1 MEREFRINEIDLVAI
16 QIVEELSTNIL
27 RIDGEIGSGKT
38 TLIRHICKRFGI
50 KDLVQSPTFTI
61 VHHYNC
67 LSTKV
72 YHFDFFRI
80 EHQQDALM
88 LGLNEYFDSGYLC
101 VLEWAEN
108 IEILMPE
115 KYDHYLLDVVDET
128 TRRIKKKNKS
138 SDCMISKD

>member
-1 MEREFRINEIDLVAI
+1 MEREFGINEIDLIAI
-16 QIVEELSTNIL
+16 QIIEELSTNIL
-27 RIDGEIGSGKT
+27 RIDGGIGSGKT
-38 TLIRHICKRFGI
+38 TLISHICKRFGI
-50 KDLVQSPTFTI
+50 KDLMQSPTFTI

-67 LSTKV
+67 PSTKV

-80 EHQQDALM
+80 EHHQDALM

-101 VLEWAEN
+101 ILEWAEN

-128 TRRIKKKNKS
+128 TRRVRKKG
-138 SDCMISKD
+138 